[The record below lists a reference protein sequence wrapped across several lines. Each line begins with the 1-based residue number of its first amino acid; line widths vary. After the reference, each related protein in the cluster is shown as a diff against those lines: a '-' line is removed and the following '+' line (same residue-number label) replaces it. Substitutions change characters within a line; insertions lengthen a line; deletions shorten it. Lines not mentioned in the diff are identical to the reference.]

1 MAQEVQT
8 TLNYKAELN
17 LIEWVWHQEWKIRE
31 HTQVEPAYWYQWE
44 FVSTGDTIYKP
55 WSWTLSDLTLR
66 PFTIVKQ
73 LWGTE
78 FKIYDNWLRIPLAW
92 CYKATIKVWWGLS
105 WQVTSH
111 VYLKSDDK
119 VLFSW
124 SYQAAYESGATIV
137 ETILNLWRFENLK
150 VWVQCEY
157 LTSENRWNGY
167 IRLYLQKL

>member
-31 HTQVEPAYWYQWE
+31 HTQVEPAYGYQGQ
-44 FVSTGDTIYKP
+44 FVSTWDTIYKP
-55 WSWTLSDLTLR
+55 DVGTLSELTLR
-66 PFTIVKQ
+66 PFTIVNQ

-78 FKIYDNWLRIPLAW
+78 FRIVDWGLRIPLAG
-92 CYKATIKVWWGLS
+92 CYKATIKVWGGLS
-105 WQVTSH
+105 GQVTAY
-111 VYLKSDDK
+111 VYLKSDNK

-124 SYQAAYESGATIV
+124 SYQAAYESGATTI
-137 ETILNLWRFENLK
+137 ETILNLWKFENLK

-157 LTSENRWNGY
+157 LTSENRGNGY